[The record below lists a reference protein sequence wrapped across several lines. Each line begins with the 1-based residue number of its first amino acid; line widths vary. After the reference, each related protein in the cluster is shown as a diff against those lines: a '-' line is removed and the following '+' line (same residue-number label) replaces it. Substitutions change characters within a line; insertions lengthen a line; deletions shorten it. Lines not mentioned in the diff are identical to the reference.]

1 MSLKWTD
8 TLDIAIELEERY
20 PDDEPLTINF
30 VDLRD
35 RVLALDNFDD
45 DPVITSYSIH
55 YTKLYDVLDL
65 HLRVVERCRF
75 TTTYHLSYVFHDCD
89 GAFPAPDMQVRL
101 YHDAQVGEVI
111 SCGRRRGQRH
121 ADYP

>member
-45 DPVITSYSIH
+45 DPGH
-55 YTKLYDVLDL
+55 CG
-65 HLRVVERCRF
+65 ERI
-75 TTTYHLSYVFHDCD
+75 LE
-89 GAFPAPDMQVRL
+89 AIQMAWI
-101 YHDAQVGEVI
+101 EE
-111 SCGRRRGQRH
+111 RG
-121 ADYP
+121 